1 MSIEDKLRIA
11 VLLVLVIALLVLIP
25 HSIYGQSNAPGVT
38 LDRRSQVEDKAWLD
52 TQVARAGALAKLIL
66 EDVDGDGLVNCIDYS
81 VAFKRAWDN
90 MHGDQRFA
98 LLVWNDRYVFNHMF
112 VAVRSATSNVWYNIE
127 PQIAINKP
135 NAVNYMMG
143 DCWSRTKYNSLY
155 NIYDENSWLWTKSL
169 TNTW

>member
-1 MSIEDKLRIA
+1 MRIDDKLRLAILLILIA
-11 VLLVLVIALLVLIP
+11 TLLLLCPLV
-25 HSIYGQSNAPGVT
+25 YGQSNAPGVT
-38 LDRRSQVEDKAWLD
+38 LDRRSQVEDKVWLD

-90 MHGDQRFA
+90 MHGDQRLA

-112 VAVRSATSNVWYNIE
+112 VAVRSAISNVWYNIE
-127 PQIAINKP
+127 PQIAIKTP

-143 DCWSRTKYNSLY
+143 DYWSRTDYNSLY
-155 NIYDENSWLWTKSL
+155 NIYDKDSWLWTKSL

>member
-1 MSIEDKLRIA
+1 MSTEDKLRTVILA
-11 VLLVLVIALLVLIP
+11 ALVLVLLLLSRSV
-25 HSIYGQSNAPGVT
+25 YGQSNAPGM
-38 LDRRSQVEDKAWLD
+38 LIDKRRHVEDTVWLD

-90 MHGDQRFA
+90 MYGDQRFS

-127 PQIAINKP
+127 PQIAIKNP

-143 DCWSRTKYNSLY
+143 DCWAREKYNSLY
-155 NIYDENSWLWTKSL
+155 NIYDKDSWLWTKSL
-169 TNTW
+169 TNNW

>member
-1 MSIEDKLRIA
+1 MNTEDKLRVAILA
-11 VLLVLVIALLVLIP
+11 ALVLVLLLLSRSV
-25 HSIYGQSNAPGVT
+25 YGQSNAPGV
-38 LDRRSQVEDKAWLD
+38 LIDKRRQVEDKVWLD

-90 MHGDQRFA
+90 MYGDQRFS

-127 PQIAINKP
+127 PQIAIKSP
-135 NAVNYMMG
+135 NAINYMMG
-143 DCWSRTKYNSLY
+143 DHWPREKYNSLY
-155 NIYDENSWLWTKSL
+155 NIYDKDSWLWTKSL
-169 TNTW
+169 TNNW

>member
-1 MSIEDKLRIA
+1 MSIEDKIRA
-11 VLLVLVIALLVLIP
+11 VILLVLVLILLLLAPSV
-25 HSIYGQSNAPGVT
+25 YGQSNSPGVT
-38 LDRRSQVEDKAWLD
+38 LDRRSQVEDKVWLD
-52 TQVARAGALAKLIL
+52 TQVERAGALAKLIL

-90 MHGDQRFA
+90 MYGDQRLA

-112 VAVRSATSNVWYNIE
+112 VAVRSVTSNVWYNIE
-127 PQIAINKP
+127 PQIAVKKP

-143 DCWSRTKYNSLY
+143 DYWPRTEYNSLY
-155 NIYDENSWLWTKSL
+155 NIYDKDSWLWTKSL